1 MINAGDGRHAHP
13 TQALLDALT
22 LRRHRELA
30 GLRVAI
36 VGDVRHSRVARSNVK
51 ALHLLGAD
59 VTLVAPP
66 TLLPESLEGWP
77 VQVSHDL
84 DDVISEVD
92 VVMLLRMQFERQAE
106 ALFPTVRE
114 YTARYGLTEARAE
127 RLKPDALIMH
137 PGPMNRGVEVAAV
150 GRRRPRLARH
160 RTGRQR
166 RRRPHGRALHP
177 PRKWC
182 ERLSEV
188 LDQGRSRRR
197 RDRRA
202 RRRRAGP
209 RRQGRRRRLPTCT
222 TTGDVLEAQRVAWC
236 RPGFVDL
243 HVHLREPGD
252 EEAETIETGTR
263 AAARGGFTAVVA
275 MPNTRPA
282 LDDAAVVSSVL
293 ALGKQAGLC
302 DVVSSGCITVARAG
316 EQLAPMGELYALG
329 VRIFT
334 DDGFCVA
341 SAGVMRRALEYAAS
355 LPGAIVAQHAEDET
369 LAAGGHMHEG
379 AWSSRLGIPGRPSVA
394 ETVIVARDIEL
405 CEVTGTPVHFLHC
418 SAAGTVAL
426 VRAAKARGLPVTAE
440 CAPHHFSLTDECCEG
455 FDPMF
460 KVHPPLRT
468 QADVDAIREGLAD
481 GTIDAIATDH
491 APHTPESKERP
502 FEEAPPGMLGL
513 ETALAVTLTELVEP
527 GHLAACTM
535 PWRCLSWRPAA
546 IAGLDAA
553 RRTHRAGCAG
563 EPDGRSIPAHE
574 WVGGTRRAGEPRSQH
589 AVRRAHAEGQGASTR
604 CSSGTWSCA
613 TAEATR

>member
-1 MINAGDGRHAHP
+1 MPEVPSSSASSLVITGG
-13 TQALLDALT
+13 TVVDALGS
-22 LRRHRELA
+22 RRA
-30 GLRVAI
+30 
-36 VGDVRHSRVARSNVK
+36 DVRVVDGK
-51 ALHLLGAD
+51 
-59 VTLVAPP
+59 V
-66 TLLPESLEGWP
+66 
-77 VQVSHDL
+77 
-84 DDVISEVD
+84 VD
-92 VVMLLRMQFERQAE
+92 VAE
-106 ALFPTVRE
+106 
-114 YTARYGLTEARAE
+114 GLGTSEHEASI
-127 RLKPDALIMH
+127 DA
-137 PGPMNRGVEVAAV
+137 
-150 GRRRPRLARH
+150 
-160 RTGRQR
+160 
-166 RRRPHGRALHP
+166 
-177 PRKWC
+177 
-182 ERLSEV
+182 
-188 LDQGRSRRR
+188 
-197 RDRRA
+197 
-202 RRRRAGP
+202 AG
-209 RRQGRRRRLPTCT
+209 C
-222 TTGDVLEAQRVAWC
+222 VVS
-236 RPGFVDL
+236 PGFVDL

-293 ALGKQAGLC
+293 ALGKDAGLC
-302 DVVSSGCITVARAG
+302 EVVSSGCITVARAG

-341 SAGVMRRALEYAAS
+341 SAGVMRRALQYAAS

-440 CAPHHFSLTDECCEG
+440 CAPHHFSLTDACCEG

-468 QADVDAIREGLAD
+468 QADVEAIIEGLAD

-513 ETALAVTLTELVEP
+513 ETALAVTLTELDLP
-527 GHLAACTM
+527 LQDALGL
-535 PWRCLSWRPAA
+535 LSWRPAA
-546 IAGLDAA
+546 IAGLDDHGGPIVPGAA
-553 RRTHRAGCAG
+553 ANLTIFD
-563 EPDGRSIPAHE
+563 PSHE
-574 WVGGTRRAGEPRSQH
+574 WVVEPGRLASRARNTPYAGRELRGKVKH
-589 AVRRAHAEGQGASTR
+589 TVFNGDVVVRDG
-604 CSSGTWSCA
+604 
-613 TAEATR
+613 EATR